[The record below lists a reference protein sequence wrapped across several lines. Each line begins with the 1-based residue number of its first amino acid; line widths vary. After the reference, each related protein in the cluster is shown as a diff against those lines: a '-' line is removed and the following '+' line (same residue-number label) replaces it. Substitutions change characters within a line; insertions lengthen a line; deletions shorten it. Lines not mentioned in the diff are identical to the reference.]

1 MNIDVEKLKDYI
13 QNIRNNSE
21 QAKEGEYK
29 KLYEYL
35 FGTSDIE
42 EKQKDKIKEIVEKD
56 IQDVDHITIRAEEL
70 KDLVTN
76 INSSNETEEDL
87 DDYDDYYELESE
99 RQILLNKMLD
109 ICNSKKVKKLTKE
122 LLEPDMSLDE
132 IDEIKEELDQIVED
146 EELEDDIEE
155 NDDNYYKYYISDLG
169 RMSDDSNY
177 QEQIDGINAQ
187 LELLGRIDYAS
198 QMIEDNMQ
206 DGLFSP
212 KRKIQKK
219 QENIYL
225 ANVMLLIDKINELPK
240 DKQKEFYDFINQE
253 NIKELDDDLI
263 EDDKKAIIRLNRYIQ
278 EAKDIKEAK
287 TNNKE
292 VTALYERMKKTSN
305 KQPIIDSQNDK
316 HYSIDELIEIRGKI
330 GEIIK
335 DLLVEN
341 KNKLSSTELEKSEK
355 NDLLQEQQELK
366 SDSMKILDNNI
377 KEEEVIALAKKYKVS
392 LQENDDVQQ
401 KQKLID
407 KIREEV
413 NALTNKDNLTK
424 EEEEKLK
431 KYQQILKVFTE
442 LYQYIK
448 TSILNLDNYDE
459 LDNNNIQK
467 IIDDMLITEEIK
479 KKIENL
485 PQDSR
490 DELTNDLKNE
500 LLDSLQKKPKTKI
513 IKNRKDLLKKSLF
526 FLGGGVL
533 GAGLSFMIKPYTT
546 AGLIISGTRLVY
558 SFGKKIIKMHTKKH
572 QGEDTRINR
581 IISAKES
588 FLKKHPWLNKCNNF
602 FKDERVQLF
611 LNGVAVGYS
620 VGKMYQSLSANN
632 IVSDN
637 SSVDDNLKK
646 FNQPSLDANETT
658 VKNISKTSG
667 AVEQASKTATNANNT
682 GIIDMTTY
690 ENGFDGSLL
699 TPCGSADA
707 ASALKGETIHLNTN
721 YAGEGSKIVQYV
733 DEAGKKFKSWKDVL
747 AFDPDASSNLD
758 DYAALVKSGAAG
770 RYENFAY
777 KTVDQIVKTK
787 TR

>member
-42 EKQKDKIKEIVEKD
+42 EEQKDKIKEIVEKD

-76 INSSNETEEDL
+76 INSSNETEENL

-305 KQPIIDSQNDK
+305 KQPINDSQNDK

-341 KNKLSSTELEKSEK
+341 KNKLSSTELEESEK

-413 NALTNKDNLTK
+413 IALTNKDNLTK

-526 FLGGGVL
+526 FLGGGAIGL
-533 GAGLSFMIKPYTT
+533 GLSFIPGPG
-546 AGLIISGTRLVY
+546 GLIAKTAVAVAPRVISLVAPKLAKTRPVKAITSLIPKKVKSRVSKVKEFLVREDVQEAIKWGTRG
-558 SFGKKIIKMHTKKH
+558 F
-572 QGEDTRINR
+572 
-581 IISAKES
+581 
-588 FLKKHPWLNKCNNF
+588 
-602 FKDERVQLF
+602 
-611 LNGVAVGYS
+611 AVGYS
-620 VGKMYQSLSANN
+620 VGKIGQSLFANN
-632 IVSDN
+632 IVPDN

-658 VKNISKTSG
+658 VKNISKTSDV
-667 AVEQASKTATNANNT
+667 VEQASNTATNANNT

-733 DEAGKKFKSWKDVL
+733 DEAGRKFKSWKDVL

-758 DYAALVKSGAAG
+758 DYAALVKSGEAG

-777 KTVDQIVKTK
+777 KTVDQIVKAK

>member
-35 FGTSDIE
+35 FETSDIE

-76 INSSNETEEDL
+76 INSSDAMEEDL

-431 KYQQILKVFTE
+431 KYKQILKVFTE

-637 SSVDDNLKK
+637 SSVD
-646 FNQPSLDANETT
+646 ANETT
-658 VKNISKTSG
+658 VKNISKTSDV
-667 AVEQASKTATNANNT
+667 VEQASNTATNANTT

-690 ENGFDGSLL
+690 ENGFDGSIL
-699 TPCGSADA
+699 TPYGSADA